1 MHLFLQNL
9 SMCYIFIYLFF
20 YSLVKN
26 LKLGLMKIKKKNG
39 ILGKFPTISTAANK
53 ENSNYF
59 QNYLPVY

>member
-9 SMCYIFIYLFF
+9 SMCYIYIFF
-20 YSLVKN
+20 YSRVKN

-39 ILGKFPTISTAANK
+39 IFGKFPPSSTAANK

>member
-1 MHLFLQNL
+1 
-9 SMCYIFIYLFF
+9 MCYIYIFF

-26 LKLGLMKIKKKNG
+26 LKLGLMRIKKKNG
-39 ILGKFPTISTAANK
+39 IFGKFPTSSTAANK